1 MLQWV
6 RLEKTVAYYRVS
18 TDRQGKSGLGLE
30 GQKAAVLQHVGA
42 AGDLIAEYTEIETG
56 KRDSLE
62 NRPELRR
69 ALAHARR
76 SKATLV
82 VAKLDRLTRSVA
94 VTSLLHQSYVD
105 FVCCD
110 NPYANRLTIQI
121 LAAVA
126 EDEARRISE
135 RTKAALAAYK
145 ARGGIL
151 GATRPRC
158 RNLSQE
164 ARKRGTHASV
174 MKRAVLTVDAYEDVA
189 TQMGELRSVGHSL
202 REIAAELNREG
213 HTTRRGNAWN
223 PVQVSRVLAQLYTRY
238 SQGNHLRHAPDLKEK
253 NP

>member
-1 MLQWV
+1 MDEV
-6 RLEKTVAYYRVS
+6 YVTVATMQRVVAYFRVS

-30 GQKAAVLQHVGA
+30 GQRAAVLQHVGA
-42 AGDLIAEYTEIETG
+42 AGDLVAEYTEIETG

-94 VTSLLHQSYVD
+94 ATSLLHQANVD

-135 RTKAALAAYK
+135 RTKSALAAYK
-145 ARGGIL
+145 FRGGIL
-151 GATRPRC
+151 GAKRPQS
-158 RNLSQE
+158 RNLTLE
-164 ARKRGTHASV
+164 ARKRGTSASV
-174 MKRAVLTVDAYEDVA
+174 MKRASLTASAYEDVA
-189 TQMGELRSVGHSL
+189 AQMHALRSSGRSL
-202 REIAAELNREG
+202 RQIAQVLNRDG
-213 HTTRRGNAWN
+213 HTTRRGRPWN
-223 PVQVSRVLAQLYTRY
+223 PTQVSRVLLL
-238 SQGNHLRHAPDLKEK
+238 G
-253 NP
+253 

>member
-1 MLQWV
+1 M
-6 RLEKTVAYYRVS
+6 KKFVAYFRVS

-30 GQKAAVLQHVGA
+30 GQRAAVVQHVGIA
-42 AGDLIAEYTEIETG
+42 SNLIAEYTEIETG

-94 VTSLLHQSYVD
+94 VTSLLHQSNVD

-145 ARGGIL
+145 MRGGIL
-151 GATRPRC
+151 GATRPQS
-158 RNLSQE
+158 RNLTPD
-164 ARKRGTHASV
+164 ARKRGASASV
-174 MKRAVLTVDAYEDVA
+174 IKRASLMVDAYEDVA
-189 TQMGELRSVGHSL
+189 AQMRELRSSGCSL
-202 REIAAELNREG
+202 RAIAEALNTDG
-213 HTTRRGNAWN
+213 HTTRRGQLWS
-223 PVQVSRVLAQLYTRY
+223 PIQVSRVLA
-238 SQGNHLRHAPDLKEK
+238 LR
-253 NP
+253 